1 MNPLLT
7 LLQINDSMFPIGGF
21 THSYGLES
29 YVSQGIVKDT
39 PTAYTYARN
48 MLVHT
53 TYYND
58 AAFLMKTWKILDE
71 RKHASHFNKL
81 DEFITALKAP
91 MEIRLASRKLA
102 IRFLKLTQKLKP
114 VGRCS
119 NYLKKIQEGKLHG
132 HYPVAFAMYA
142 HAHQIPCKDALS
154 AFYYNTL
161 AGIVTNCAKLVPI
174 SQNDSQK
181 ILFQLQPI
189 IHELTEKQE
198 ILDEDLIGL
207 CCIGLEI
214 RCMQHEK
221 QYSRLYIS

>member
-39 PTAYTYARN
+39 ETSRTYAKN
-48 MLVHT
+48 MLIHNI
-53 TYYND
+53 YYND
-58 AAFLMKTWKILDE
+58 AAFLVKTWEMLDE
-71 RKHASHFNKL
+71 KKHASHFRKL
-81 DEFITALKAP
+81 DAFISALKAP
-91 MEIRLASRKLA
+91 MEIRMASRKLA
-102 IRFLKLTQKLKP
+102 IRFLKLTQGLKP
-114 VGRCS
+114 VARCS

-142 HAHQIPCKDALS
+142 HAHHISREDALS

-174 SQNDSQK
+174 SQNDGQK
-181 ILFQLQPI
+181 ILFQLQPT
-189 IHELTEKQE
+189 IHELVGKQDM
-198 ILDEDLIGL
+198 LDEDLIGL
-207 CCIGLEI
+207 CCIGQEI